1 MIEIRNVSKAY
12 KNKILHEISFSIHP
26 NNICCLLG
34 KNGAGKSTLLNIITQ
49 NVIQDSGEI
58 SINNQLY
65 GNNETEI
72 SKIIGAV
79 TNYSDLISEL
89 TGHQYL
95 TFRGL
100 IFGLSKSVLA
110 DRIQSLSEYLFDN
123 HEDIHK
129 SIASYST
136 GMHMKLKIISSMLHN
151 PQILI
156 LDEPFSNLDA
166 IAADKLMTLLRNFSQ
181 KQDNLIL
188 ISSHDLSYVDKIA
201 SQICVLNDSHIV
213 FNGSREEF
221 TSNDSKDISATL
233 LGLINPERKSLE
245 QLDWLV

>member
-1 MIEIRNVSKAY
+1 MIEILDVSKAY
-12 KNKILHEISFSIHP
+12 KHKVLDSININVSP

-49 NVIQDSGEI
+49 NVIQDSGVI
-58 SINNQLY
+58 KINSQTY
-65 GNNETEI
+65 STNETEI

-79 TNYSDLISEL
+79 TNYSDLITEL
-89 TGHQYL
+89 TGYQYL
-95 TFRGL
+95 VFRGL
-100 IFGLSKSVLA
+100 TFGLTKSVLA
-110 DRIQSLSEYLFDN
+110 ERIGSLSEYLFDN

-129 SIASYST
+129 IIASYST
-136 GMHMKLKIISSMLHN
+136 GMQMKLKIISSMLHN

-156 LDEPFSNLDA
+156 LDEPFSNLDPV
-166 IAADKLMTLLRNFSQ
+166 AADKLMTLLKNFAR
-181 KQDNLIL
+181 KQNNLIL
-188 ISSHDLSYVDKIA
+188 ISSHDLAYVDKIA
-201 SQICVLNDSHIV
+201 SQICVLHESRIV
-213 FNGSREEF
+213 FNGTREEF